1 MRHRFMFSTKTKL
14 RNPKLNTQSLKK
26 KSKQNKT
33 SFPSHSAEPKK
44 KGSSFNRPF
53 CFSPWP
59 IIGFIGVP
67 CASTYRGSW
76 LGNKGDERRP
86 LVQIH
91 AVERVSDGRNR
102 G

>member
-1 MRHRFMFSTKTKL
+1 M
-14 RNPKLNTQSLKK
+14 
-26 KSKQNKT
+26 
-33 SFPSHSAEPKK
+33 
-44 KGSSFNRPF
+44 
-53 CFSPWP
+53 
-59 IIGFIGVP
+59 GFIGVP

-102 G
+102 GSSRR